1 MAQKKQAKEE
11 DKEKLIEDYVK
22 IKKAREIYEKNPH
35 EMLAYDIFSEVSGIP
50 VEKIVAGG
58 PVSLGLGI
66 LEKKKKFKERLSKE
80 VSYGDIFDF
89 YKEDVESIVKLLKD
103 LPVLELDKEK
113 YSDLAKAH
121 EEYLKL
127 EEIKSK
133 SAEDKRL
140 YVAEQAR
147 KHMEK
152 TKERHEYIRSW
163 EAADVNTLLAG
174 IEVEILR
181 KLKEA
186 IEKYMKKK

>member
-1 MAQKKQAKEE
+1 VEE
-11 DKEKLIEDYVK
+11 L
-22 IKKAREIYEKNPH
+22 
-35 EMLAYDIFSEVSGIP
+35 VS
-50 VEKIVAGG
+50 GG

-66 LEKKKKFKERLSKE
+66 LEEKNELKEKLSRE
-80 VSYGDIFDF
+80 VSYGDILDF

-147 KHMEK
+147 KRMEK
-152 TKERHEYIRSW
+152 TKKRHEYIRSW

>member
-1 MAQKKQAKEE
+1 MVKQKQIKEE
-11 DKEKLIEDYVK
+11 DRKKLIEDYVK

-50 VEKIVAGG
+50 VEELVSGG

-66 LEKKKKFKERLSKE
+66 LEEKNELKEKLSRE
-80 VSYGDIFDF
+80 VSYGDILDF

-147 KHMEK
+147 KRMEK
-152 TKERHEYIRSW
+152 TKKRHEYIRSW